1 MILIHRITANLGYS
15 QQTIQGLFCIK
26 KEVKTTTILLDR
38 ILNATYAFQSH
49 PTTPQPT
56 ELAIVGF
63 FMVDQNF
70 PKDPGT

>member
-1 MILIHRITANLGYS
+1 M
-15 QQTIQGLFCIK
+15 QGLFCIN
-26 KEVKTTTILLDR
+26 KEDKTTTILLDR

-63 FMVDQNF
+63 FMADQNF
-70 PKDPGT
+70 PNDPRT